1 MKKLPLG
8 LFGAMV
14 VVTACQTTPPP
25 NPALEDA
32 RKAVNAAAADPAV
45 NAGAGQD
52 LQRARDALVAAESA
66 WKAGDQEETSARA
79 YIANQRANIALET
92 GARYTTEQRLK
103 EVSAERDHIRTE
115 ARTREVQVAESHAA
129 QANEQAAN
137 AQAQAANAQ
146 AQAASAQAQAEAERQ
161 RADAQAQQLDEE
173 RARSARVQQDLQELA
188 AKSTARGLVVTL
200 QGVLFDPGK
209 AQLRSGGVHEL
220 ERVAGVMKNH
230 PERRVRIEGF
240 TDNQGDEKYNVE
252 LSRRRADAVRSRL
265 EAFGVPET
273 RVETRGYGEA
283 YPVAD
288 NSTPSGRQ
296 QNRRVEIVFSDSNG
310 QFGPR

>member
-8 LFGAMV
+8 LFSVIV
-14 VVTACQTTPPP
+14 VLTACQTTPPS

-32 RKAVNAAAADPAV
+32 RSAVNAAAADPAV
-45 NAGAGQD
+45 NASAGQE

-66 WKAGDQEETSARA
+66 WKTGDQDETAARA
-79 YIANQRANIALET
+79 YIAKQRANIALESGT
-92 GARYTTEQRLK
+92 RYTTDQRIK
-103 EVSAERDHIRTE
+103 EASAERDRIRTE
-115 ARTREVQVAESHAA
+115 ARTREAQVAENRVA

-146 AQAASAQAQAEAERQ
+146 AQAEAERQ
-161 RADAQAQQLDEE
+161 RAAAQAQQLDAE
-173 RARSARVQQDLQELA
+173 RARSTQMQQDLQELA

-200 QGVLFDPGK
+200 QGVLFDTGK
-209 AQLRSGGVHEL
+209 AQLRSGGVHDI
-220 ERVAGVMKNH
+220 ERVAAVMKNH
-230 PERRVRIEGF
+230 PERRARVEGF
-240 TDNQGDEKYNVE
+240 TDNQGDEHYNAE
-252 LSRRRADAVRSRL
+252 LSRRRAESVRSQL
-265 EAFGVPET
+265 EAFGVPEA

-296 QNRRVEIVFSDSNG
+296 QNRRVEIVFSNAEG
-310 QFGPR
+310 QFNKQLAGND